1 MKFLKRLFSRFVITS
16 IFILVQTFLAIYF
29 FNKLAEKYIY
39 VFFAAN
45 FLSYILL
52 LFILNKNGSPSYKI
66 PWILFILTLP
76 IPGLLSYIMF
86 AKPIITKKY
95 RKKFIQ
101 IIEDANQ
108 KYKINKE
115 DLKELKT
122 LSQTA
127 YNQSKYIYKTSLMHT
142 SKNTKTVYFKD
153 GESMFEEMLNKIRTA
168 KKYIFIETFIM
179 SPGYMLNTL
188 VDLLEQKAKEGIEVR
203 ILYDDIGSMKHLP
216 RKYYKTL
223 IKKGIKCEVFNKYN
237 PVITVVHNNRDHR
250 KLLIVDGDFGFI
262 GGTNIADEYINKIQ
276 PFGHWKDN
284 GIMLQGAGVKNMT
297 ILFLEMWNVF
307 SKNKTEEFE
316 DYINEL
322 NSEEAN
328 GFVQV
333 FGDGPLPLYND
344 HVGENTYLNFINQAN
359 KYLYITTPY
368 LIIDYNMIHSL
379 ALAAKRG
386 VDVKII
392 VPHIPDKK
400 IISSITKSNYK
411 VLIESGVKIYEYLP
425 GFIHS
430 KTILTDDD
438 KAIVG
443 TINLDY
449 RSFIHHFEC
458 ACWMYKPDCYN
469 DMLQDFLDTVEKSKC
484 IKLEDI
490 PKHGLIKRLFVSLI
504 KLFSPLL

>member
-16 IFILVQTFLAIYF
+16 IFILIQIFLAIYF
-29 FNKLAEKYIY
+29 FNKLAEQYIY
-39 VFFAAN
+39 VYLAATI
-45 FLSYILL
+45 LSYILL
-52 LFILNKNGSPSYKI
+52 VLILNKNGSPSYKI
-66 PWILFILTLP
+66 PWVIFILIMP

-86 AKPIITKKY
+86 AKPIITKKH
-95 RKKFIQ
+95 RKRFVQ
-101 IIEDANQ
+101 IIESANQ
-108 KYKINKE
+108 KYQINKE
-115 DLKELKT
+115 DIKELKNIS
-122 LSQTA
+122 LQS
-127 YNQSKYIYKTSLMHT
+127 YNQSKYIYKNSLMHT
-142 SKNTKTVYFKD
+142 SKNTKTSYFKV
-153 GESMFEEMLNKIRTA
+153 GETMFEAMLEKIKQA
-168 KKYIFIETFIM
+168 KKYVFIETFIL
-179 SPGYMLNTL
+179 SPGYMLDTL
-188 VDLLEQKAKEGIEVR
+188 INLLEEKVKEGIEVR

-223 IKKGIKCEVFNKYN
+223 NSKGIKCIVFNKYN

-250 KLLIVDGDFGFI
+250 KLLIVDGEYGFI
-262 GGTNIADEYINKIQ
+262 GGINIADEYINKIQ

-284 GIMLQGAGVKNMT
+284 GIMLHGTGVKNMT

-307 SKNKTEEFE
+307 SKDKNENFE
-316 DYINEL
+316 NYIKESNDQV
-322 NSEEAN
+322 SN

-333 FGDGPLPLYND
+333 FGDGPLPLYKD
-344 HVGENTYLNFINQAN
+344 HVGENTYLNMINQAN

-379 ALAAKRG
+379 KLASKRG

-400 IISSITKSNYK
+400 IISLVTKSNYK
-411 VLIESGVKIYEYLP
+411 ELIEAGVQIFEYLP

-469 DMLQDFLDTVEKSKC
+469 DMLNDFTETIQKSKQ

-490 PKHGLIKRLFVSLI
+490 PKQGLIKRLFVSLI
-504 KLFSPLL
+504 KIFSPLF

>member
-16 IFILVQTFLAIYF
+16 IFILVQIFLAIYF

-39 VFFAAN
+39 VYLGASI
-45 FLSYILL
+45 LSYVLL

-66 PWILFILTLP
+66 PWILFILILP

-108 KYKINKE
+108 KYQINKE
-115 DLKELKT
+115 EIKELKKE
-122 LSQTA
+122 SIVA

-142 SKNTKTVYFKD
+142 NKNTKTMYFKD
-153 GESMFEEMLNKIRTA
+153 GDSMFEEMLNKIKDA
-168 KKYIFIETFIM
+168 KKYVFLETFIM

-188 VDLLEQKAKEGIEVR
+188 IDLLEQKVKEGIEVR

-216 RKYYKTL
+216 RHYYKTL
-223 IKKGIKCEVFNKYN
+223 NNKGIKCTVFNKYN
-237 PVITVVHNNRDHR
+237 PIITVVHNNRDHR
-250 KLLIVDGDFGFI
+250 KLLIVDGEYGFI
-262 GGTNIADEYINKIQ
+262 GGINIADEYINKIQ

-284 GIMLQGAGVKNMT
+284 GIMLHGTGVKNMT

-307 SKNKTEEFE
+307 SKNKIEVFE
-316 DYINEL
+316 NYVTLSNEQK
-322 NSEEAN
+322 AN

-333 FGDGPLPLYND
+333 FGDGPLPLYED
-344 HVGENTYLNFINQAN
+344 HVGENTYLNLINQAN

-379 ALAAKRG
+379 ILASKRG

-400 IISSITKSNYK
+400 IISTITKSNYK
-411 VLIESGVKIYEYLP
+411 VLIEAGVEIYEYLP

-438 KAIVG
+438 IAIVG

-469 DMLQDFLDTVEKSKC
+469 DMLEDFNNTINKSKC

>member
-16 IFILVQTFLAIYF
+16 IFILVQIFIAIYF
-29 FNKLAEKYIY
+29 FNELAEKYIY
-39 VFFAAN
+39 VYFAAN
-45 FLSYILL
+45 TLSYILL

-66 PWILFILTLP
+66 PWVLFILTLP

-95 RKKFIQ
+95 RKKFIA
-101 IIEDANQ
+101 ITEATNQ
-108 KYKINKE
+108 KYKINKDE
-115 DLKELKT
+115 IKELKKD
-122 LSQTA
+122 SQVA

-142 SKNTKTVYFKD
+142 TKNTKTTYFKD
-153 GESMFEEMLNKIRTA
+153 GDSMFQTMLEKIKAA
-168 KKYIFIETFIM
+168 KKYVFIETFIM

-188 VDLLEQKAKEGIEVR
+188 VDLLEQKVKEGIEVR

-216 RKYYKTL
+216 RKYHKTL
-223 IKKGIKCEVFNKYN
+223 IKKGIKCTVFNKYN
-237 PVITVVHNNRDHR
+237 PIITVVHNNRDHR
-250 KLLIVDGDFGFI
+250 KLLIVDGEYGFI
-262 GGTNIADEYINKIQ
+262 GGINIADEYINKIQ
-276 PFGHWKDN
+276 PYGHWKDN
-284 GIMLQGAGVKNMT
+284 GIMLQGAGVKNM
-297 ILFLEMWNVF
+297 IVLFLEMWNVF
-307 SKNKTEEFE
+307 SKDKTEIF
-316 DYINEL
+316 DNYI
-322 NSEEAN
+322 SESYQEAN

-333 FGDGPLPLYND
+333 FGDGPLPLYED
-344 HVGENTYLNFINQAN
+344 HVGENTYLNLINQAN

-379 ALAAKRG
+379 VLASKRG
-386 VDVKII
+386 VDVRII

-400 IISSITKSNYK
+400 VISLITKSNYK
-411 VLIESGVKIYEYLP
+411 VLIDAGVKIYEYLP

-449 RSFIHHFEC
+449 RSFVHHFEC
-458 ACWMYKPDCYN
+458 ACWMYKPDCYI
-469 DMLQDFLDTVEKSKC
+469 DMLEDFTQTTNKSKC
-484 IKLEDI
+484 IKIEDM
-490 PKHGLIKRLFVSLI
+490 PKQGLIKRLFVSLI